1 MLSLPFAR
9 RSQTI
14 KSLGGDDASDEA
26 KTVMGWLEKGVF
38 DALGKG
44 YLEKALLVMSA
55 DEAGEHVLEAWSLSV
70 VWRADEH
77 GVSHPTLQMGAQ
89 NGRERSVA
97 VKNNPGKY
105 TQQYARETSQA
116 MLRQLQVR
124 ARADQH
130 ATRPRSL

>member
-1 MLSLPFAR
+1 
-9 RSQTI
+9 
-14 KSLGGDDASDEA
+14 
-26 KTVMGWLEKGVF
+26 
-38 DALGKG
+38 
-44 YLEKALLVMSA
+44 
-55 DEAGEHVLEAWSLSV
+55 
-70 VWRADEH
+70 
-77 GVSHPTLQMGAQ
+77 MGAQ

-116 MLRQLQVR
+116 MLRQLQVC